1 MSTAAA
7 AQGTAAAE
15 VAAAAV
21 AVPVPVAA
29 PAAAPAG
36 AAVVPEPSDAPGISQ
51 EQLRVWREK
60 FEAKVVTLADD
71 ARSLMSEDKAD
82 LIVDLLRNWD
92 SLTPAQR
99 KAKTQEIRRLWPGT
113 MTVKG
118 RPRHSQSQGG
128 IEKANRLLQKRLK
141 AWMDGHQQLHRVV
154 YGAVHRDVGHQH

>member
-1 MSTAAA
+1 LKMSTAAA
-7 AQGTAAAE
+7 AQGTAAAQVAAAAVPVAAPAAAPAAAAAQGTAAAQ

-21 AVPVPVAA
+21 AMPVPVAT

-36 AAVVPEPSDAPGISQ
+36 AAVVPEPSDAPGISH

-99 KAKTQEIRRLWPGT
+99 KAKTPNYIYFKNRYMLSGESDLIKT
-113 MTVKG
+113 DG
-118 RPRHSQSQGG
+118 RFAAGIQG
-128 IEKANRLLQKRLK
+128 LS
-141 AWMDGHQQLHRVV
+141 
-154 YGAVHRDVGHQH
+154 

>member
-60 FEAKVVTLADD
+60 FAELMHSGDTVPAGTYIQYCA
-71 ARSLMSEDKAD
+71 AASLC
-82 LIVDLLRNWD
+82 L
-92 SLTPAQR
+92 SLPLSA
-99 KAKTQEIRRLWPGT
+99 A
-113 MTVKG
+113 
-118 RPRHSQSQGG
+118 
-128 IEKANRLLQKRLK
+128 A
-141 AWMDGHQQLHRVV
+141 AF
-154 YGAVHRDVGHQH
+154 

>member
-1 MSTAAA
+1 MKMSTAAA

-21 AVPVPVAA
+21 AVPVPVAS

-71 ARSLMSEDKAD
+71 ARSLMSEVNPWASINPFFD
-82 LIVDLLRNWD
+82 LSSWV
-92 SLTPAQR
+92 
-99 KAKTQEIRRLWPGT
+99 KFGT
-113 MTVKG
+113 D
-118 RPRHSQSQGG
+118 P
-128 IEKANRLLQKRLK
+128 
-141 AWMDGHQQLHRVV
+141 
-154 YGAVHRDVGHQH
+154 

>member
-1 MSTAAA
+1 MKMSTAAA

-99 KAKTQEIRRLWPGT
+99 KAKTPNYIYFKNRYMLSGESDLI
-113 MTVKG
+113 
-118 RPRHSQSQGG
+118 
-128 IEKANRLLQKRLK
+128 KA
-141 AWMDGHQQLHRVV
+141 DGSGVQRRVV
-154 YGAVHRDVGHQH
+154 RIDKLFDEL

>member
-60 FEAKVVTLADD
+60 FAELMHSGDTVPAGTYIHTVQL
-71 ARSLMSEDKAD
+71 SLCRRRRISLPPPHFSTD
-82 LIVDLLRNWD
+82 L
-92 SLTPAQR
+92 
-99 KAKTQEIRRLWPGT
+99 
-113 MTVKG
+113 
-118 RPRHSQSQGG
+118 
-128 IEKANRLLQKRLK
+128 
-141 AWMDGHQQLHRVV
+141 
-154 YGAVHRDVGHQH
+154 

>member
-1 MSTAAA
+1 LKMSTAAA
-7 AQGTAAAE
+7 AQGTAAAQVAAAAVPVAAPAAAPAAAAAQGTAAAQ

-21 AVPVPVAA
+21 AMPVPVAT

-92 SLTPAQR
+92 TAG
-99 KAKTQEIRRLWPGT
+99 I
-113 MTVKG
+113 
-118 RPRHSQSQGG
+118 QG
-128 IEKANRLLQKRLK
+128 LS
-141 AWMDGHQQLHRVV
+141 
-154 YGAVHRDVGHQH
+154 

>member
-60 FEAKVVTLADD
+60 FGAKSGKCTNCKCAKAGRKCHSGCRCARFCACTNKEPVERADT
-71 ARSLMSEDKAD
+71 R
-82 LIVDLLRNWD
+82 
-92 SLTPAQR
+92 LT
-99 KAKTQEIRRLWPGT
+99 
-113 MTVKG
+113 
-118 RPRHSQSQGG
+118 
-128 IEKANRLLQKRLK
+128 
-141 AWMDGHQQLHRVV
+141 
-154 YGAVHRDVGHQH
+154 